1 MTLER
6 FKDYTAIA
14 QNLLIAAAVVIGG
27 LWTVYVFEAL
37 QTRKKA
43 EQELFAQAILD
54 VEVKAGQLEMDDQGG
69 LYIAAMATIKNNGK
83 RTGNIDLKL
92 TPPFRISKIA
102 FSDTPDG
109 GGRLD
114 QSITARNVTR
124 VDTSA
129 IASGSFDQFHMFV
142 RVPDPGHY
150 YVEFRAALMPADLA
164 DDKDIVVPKEPIFW
178 WGATSVQVEKPK
190 PRVSQR

>member
-54 VEVKAGQLEMDDQGG
+54 VEVKAAQLDMDDRGG
-69 LYIAAMATIKNNGK
+69 LYIAATATITNRGK
-83 RTGNIDLKL
+83 RTGNIDVKEL
-92 TPPFRISKIA
+92 PPFRISKIA
-102 FSDTPDG
+102 FADTPEG
-109 GGRLD
+109 GGKLD

-124 VDTSA
+124 VNTSG
-129 IASGSFDQFHMFV
+129 IAVGSFDQFHVFV

-150 YVEFRAALMPADLA
+150 YVEFRAELLPIDAVE
-164 DDKDIVVPKEPIFW
+164 DKHLKVPKEPIYW
-178 WGATSVQVEKPK
+178 WGATSLEVQKREPK
-190 PRVSQR
+190 VSQR